1 MPFYLMPWDSERPA
15 AAVWRHFGDLLMTS
29 ATVWWLSIDGPSA
42 VMSSIYLL
50 FFPSLSLSLS
60 LSRFLYTI
68 TFFFLKYI
76 LYIFMGVVDIK
87 EIDHCTVFFH
97 HKWCNRSFKKISPP
111 CYCVQPKVSFFLRFT
126 DRHSTATTKKRKMKW
141 MMMIHQLA
149 TEFLWK

>member
-1 MPFYLMPWDSERPA
+1 MPFYSMPWDSERPA

-50 FFPSLSLSLS
+50 FSHPSLSLSISIHNNL
-60 LSRFLYTI
+60 
-68 TFFFLKYI
+68 FFLKYI

-111 CYCVQPKVSFFLRFT
+111 CYCVQPKVSSFFFKIYGSAF
-126 DRHSTATTKKRKMKW
+126 HSNKKKRKMKW